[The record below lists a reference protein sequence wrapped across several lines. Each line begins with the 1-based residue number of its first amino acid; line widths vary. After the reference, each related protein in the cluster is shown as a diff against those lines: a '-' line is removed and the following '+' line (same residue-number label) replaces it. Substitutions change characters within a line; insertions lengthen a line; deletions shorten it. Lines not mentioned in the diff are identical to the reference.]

1 MFGNQLATI
10 LCEAMDLPFDTTSD
24 ANLNPNSHLPGMKE
38 SPREDAREVIT
49 IRSRDNIGT
58 HPEPRTLAGLHLLTV
73 GKGPQDR
80 KAGGG

>member
-38 SPREDAREVIT
+38 SPCEDAREVIT
-49 IRSRDNIGT
+49 IRSRDNIG
-58 HPEPRTLAGLHLLTV
+58 TLAGLHLLTV